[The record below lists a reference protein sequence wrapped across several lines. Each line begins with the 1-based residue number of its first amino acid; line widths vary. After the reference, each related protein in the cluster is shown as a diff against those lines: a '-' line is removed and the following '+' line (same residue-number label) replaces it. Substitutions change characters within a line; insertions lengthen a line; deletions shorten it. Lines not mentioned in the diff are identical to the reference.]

1 MTMTPTET
9 RAAAHVTVRAMNAK
23 TLVAIPCFNEE
34 LAIGS
39 MVVQARQFA
48 DRVLVVDD
56 GSKDRTAAVA
66 RAAGAE
72 VIVHEKN
79 AGKGTAIRNAF
90 RYARD
95 HGFDAMVLMDGD
107 GQHDPA
113 EIPLLLEPVVG
124 RNGHSVDVAL
134 GFRFGQNTEMPAWRR
149 VGKRVLDYATAAGG
163 GGVVT
168 DSQCGYRAFGRKA
181 IEEMADRLQAD
192 GFGVESEQL
201 VLMNQAGLAHENVNI
216 TCRYDGIDGSTKGP
230 VEHAMGVL
238 TSIVDTVTS
247 KRPLLFIGLP
257 SIAMLVAATWLAV
270 HTLQSYNVYGVFSI
284 PWALATATFALL
296 GAFGLLT
303 ALVLNLVS
311 ALERRIK
318 MSPNR

>member
-1 MTMTPTET
+1 MTPALS
-9 RAAAHVTVRAMNAK
+9 RAGTPLTAIVRPR

-39 MVVQARQFA
+39 MVLQARSYA
-48 DRVLVVDD
+48 DTVLVIDD
-56 GSKDRTAAVA
+56 GSKDRTAMIA

-79 AGKGTAIRNAF
+79 SGKGTAIQNAF

-95 HGFDAMVLMDGD
+95 NGFDALVLMDGD

-134 GFRFGQNTEMPAWRR
+134 GFRHGQNTEMPAWRR

-163 GGVVT
+163 AGVVT
-168 DSQCGYRAFGRKA
+168 DSQCGYRAFGRRA
-181 IEEMADRLQAD
+181 IAEMAGRLEAD

-201 VLMNQAGLAHENVNI
+201 VLMKDAGLAHENVNI
-216 TCRYDGIDGSTKGP
+216 TCKYDGIDGSTKGP
-230 VEHAMGVL
+230 VEHALGVL
-238 TSIVDTVTS
+238 RSVGRTIVQR
-247 KRPLLFIGLP
+247 KPLWFISLPGAVFFLGGFLLGLHV
-257 SIAMLVAATWLAV
+257 LQVFGETYQLA
-270 HTLQSYNVYGVFSI
+270 YGFA
-284 PWALATATFALL
+284 ALASLNILL
-296 GAFGLLT
+296 GASMVFMGVMLHAMGDVKRKLES
-303 ALVLNLVS
+303 LS
-311 ALERRIK
+311 ARG
-318 MSPNR
+318 